1 MIPEAVRTAED
12 RPDASSGEK
21 SPRDREPTATIPR
34 LFSPSFVPLVLALP
48 TPMPEEILF
57 EFERAMSRADVA
69 AYLRTVADKLDAD
82 GALSFTTGD
91 QSHSV
96 KVPDRLAFEVK
107 VERESQSSG
116 AAEIGVEFELEWDE
130 NGTGSSDGGALGIE

>member
-1 MIPEAVRTAED
+1 
-12 RPDASSGEK
+12 
-21 SPRDREPTATIPR
+21 
-34 LFSPSFVPLVLALP
+34 
-48 TPMPEEILF
+48 MPEEILF

-69 AYLRTVADKLDAD
+69 AYLRTIADKLDAD

-96 KVPDRLAFEVK
+96 EVPDRLAFEVK

-130 NGTGSSDGGALGIE
+130 NGDGASGGTLGIE